1 MQTISHFINDNA
13 VNNFDWSGIYFKTN
27 AAHLPENY
35 CPTPPMQAQHY
46 IASAKI
52 YIFNMNRLLTTII
65 TCLFILPWLTIAA
78 QPNKDRFR
86 DSNWILGYG
95 DDGIHPDVGNMLMH
109 FDSLSLTVNTLYT
122 DLRFQETDASIS
134 DTLGNLL
141 FYTNGTHLYDRNH
154 QAMAG
159 WDTLSPGNMA
169 ENWFGTGYILPQGA
183 LILPQPGNDSIYY
196 VFHESYDYYPQLPD
210 YYAGDRFYYSLV
222 NMHGNG
228 GMGEITALNQ
238 ILVDDYLDYGK
249 INACRHA
256 NGRDWWIIIGGFT
269 GNAFYHLFLLDPSGL
284 QNMGLQNTTSPTTIG
299 LGQSV
304 FSPDGSK
311 FAVYQAYEIGGDKYV
326 YIYDFDRCNGILSET
341 NFFTIVD
348 TSTCGGAAIS
358 PNSRYLYLFAY
369 KRIYQYDLWASDVE
383 ASKVTVAV
391 WDGFMD
397 YGSYATTFYLGQL
410 APDGRIYIC
419 SNNSSRYLTYIEQ
432 PDSAGLA
439 CNVAQHGL
447 QLPHFNA
454 YTMPHFPNFRLG
466 SQPNSSCDTL
476 GIAPGVSTA
485 LPPPPIVPPRVG
497 VLQASPNPA
506 RDVCHLSFGSVLVRG
521 GTLRVH
527 DLRGR
532 QVEALP
538 LSTASIGC
546 TLDVRTWAAGIYI
559 ASLYNDLGVLLG
571 TVKVVKA

>member
-1 MQTISHFINDNA
+1 LGGGHLYCLAIQRFRGVIGNGKGGKGVA
-13 VNNFDWSGIYFKTN
+13 VKIIPPKIQLNTVQKVLQQSTSIFLITNKMKLLYFHALLIL
-27 AAHLPENY
+27 AANLY
-35 CPTPPMQAQHY
+35 
-46 IASAKI
+46 
-52 YIFNMNRLLTTII
+52 
-65 TCLFILPWLTIAA
+65 A
-78 QPNKDRFR
+78 QPNQDRLR
-86 DSNWILGYG
+86 DSKWLFGYG
-95 DDGIHPDVGNMLMH
+95 TENVNPAGGNMLIDFLGDTMQI
-109 FDSLSLTVNTLYT
+109 STLYT
-122 DLRFQETDASIS
+122 DMNFQETNASIC

-141 FYTNGTHLYDRNH
+141 FYTNGRHIRDQSH
-154 QAMAG
+154 QIMAG
-159 WDTLSPGNMA
+159 WDTLNPGGVFAN
-169 ENWFGTGYILPQGA
+169 EWFNSGYTSPQGA
-183 LILPQPGNDSIYY
+183 LILPQPGSDSLYYLFHSRYSIYQQFDQS
-196 VFHESYDYYPQLPD
+196 VLGDYL
-210 YYAGDRFYYSLV
+210 YYTLV
-222 NMHGNG
+222 NIHGNNG
-228 GMGEITALNQ
+228 LGEIIDLNHE
-238 ILVDDYLDYGK
+238 LVADYLDYGK

-256 NGRDWWIIIGGFT
+256 NGRDWWIIMTKFDSPS
-269 GNAFYHLFLLDPSGL
+269 YYSFLLDPAGVH
-284 QNMGLQNTTSPTTIG
+284 NMGLISGSSNIKLG

-311 FAVYQAYEIGGDKYV
+311 YAVFHGYDFVQGSFLYV
-326 YIYDFDRCNGILSET
+326 YNFDRCTGLLEEIAYDNI
-341 NFFTIVD
+341 ID
-348 TSTCGGAAIS
+348 TASCAGAAMS
-358 PNSRYLYLFAY
+358 PNSRYLYLPSGRY
-369 KRIYQYDLWASDVE
+369 LYQYDLLASDIVS
-383 ASKVTVAV
+383 SKTTVAV

-397 YGSYATTFYLGQL
+397 WDLFATTFYLAQL
-410 APDGRIYIC
+410 APNGKIYIS
-419 SNNSSRYLTYIEQ
+419 SNTSVRYLHVIEQ

-447 QLPHFNA
+447 QLPHFSA